1 MLRRLL
7 VLLAL
12 TACTEPYDP
21 FYGAEPFSPPAIYAE
36 WWGQTESCSGKTG
49 DFSAVRWYTREA
61 FAKLG
66 TQAVA
71 DYAVQAVVM
80 RPELVLVANDVR
92 HEMLHLLIKQPGHPE
107 EFFRTKCGHLVGDI

>member
-7 VLLAL
+7 ALGLL

-21 FYGAEPFSPPAIYAE
+21 VHGAEPFSPPAIYAE
-36 WWGQTESCSGKTG
+36 WWGQMESCSGTTG
-49 DFSAVRWYTREA
+49 DFSAVRWYTRESFDRPGRIA
-61 FAKLG
+61 TADHV
-66 TQAVA
+66 TQ
-71 DYAVQAVVM
+71 QVVM
-80 RPELVLVANDVR
+80 LPALVLVANDVR